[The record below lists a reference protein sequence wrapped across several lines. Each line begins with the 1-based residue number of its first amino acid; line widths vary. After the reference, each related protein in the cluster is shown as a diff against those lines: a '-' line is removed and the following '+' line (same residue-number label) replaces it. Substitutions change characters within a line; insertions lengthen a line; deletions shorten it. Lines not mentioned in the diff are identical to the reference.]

1 MAGFGAP
8 RRPGRLP
15 PFVLVVLLAVI
26 GLLAFNYW
34 SVSARQAALRD
45 ELLGLQGQVQRSE
58 VARSRTE
65 KRNSELMAQAE
76 GHRRQVEQRQGEYR
90 SLGERLRA
98 RDVQAQRCEEDMAKL
113 QNNVS
118 HQMADISRL
127 KGQLAE
133 LRHEFLRQED
143 QLHKY
148 KSNNTLLQKM
158 LQDESQQC
166 RKQVADQ
173 KQEYEESLRKLS
185 VPGAGLP
192 HGEEEEVAEKTPSSK
207 EAARESDTETKL
219 HAAATEQR
227 EDKEEPPRNL
237 LPYGKDPV
245 GGDGGMPEIEDSDPA
260 KEDSS
265 PTAVKKPDTD
275 EGEVQMSERRPSVR
289 PDSTMEAQDKK
300 VLPAAKKDSALPLGM
315 ENTLHLEPLSRQ
327 IPKNPNVGVFP
338 NLKQSRFFDENESPV
353 DPQRGSK
360 VADYNGDD
368 GNVEDDDRDG
378 QGDAAEYRKDRF
390 SENL

>member
-289 PDSTMEAQDKK
+289 PDSTMEAQ
-300 VLPAAKKDSALPLGM
+300 G
-315 ENTLHLEPLSRQ
+315 TRHLYGFEKRADLS
-327 IPKNPNVGVFP
+327 
-338 NLKQSRFFDENESPV
+338 
-353 DPQRGSK
+353 
-360 VADYNGDD
+360 
-368 GNVEDDDRDG
+368 
-378 QGDAAEYRKDRF
+378 
-390 SENL
+390 